1 MTAWCVPSP
10 DAAATRALGRALGRV
25 LRPGDVVGLVG
36 PLGVGKT
43 VFVQGLALGLGLGD
57 SVPVTS
63 PTYTLVAEY
72 PTVPPLRHADLYRV
86 ESVQRLDDAG
96 FDDLFD
102 GHGVVV
108 VEWADRFPDVLGS
121 DRLWIRLEIASD
133 CARRLCLDPAGPRSE
148 ALAERVRS
156 TWG

>member
-1 MTAWCVPSP
+1 MTSPS
-10 DAAATRALGRALGRV
+10 AASTRALGRSLGSL
-25 LRPGDVVGLVG
+25 LRAGDVVGLVG

-43 VFVQGLALGLGLGD
+43 VLAQGLARGLGLED
-57 SVPVTS
+57 SAPVTS

-72 PTVPPLRHADLYRV
+72 PTDPPLHHADLYRV
-86 ESVQRLDDAG
+86 ESLQRLWDAG

-102 GHGVVV
+102 GRGVVV
-108 VEWADRFPDVLGS
+108 VEWADRFPEALGR

-133 CARRLCLDPAGPRSE
+133 CARRLYLDPVGPRSQ
-148 ALAERVRS
+148 ALAEKVRR